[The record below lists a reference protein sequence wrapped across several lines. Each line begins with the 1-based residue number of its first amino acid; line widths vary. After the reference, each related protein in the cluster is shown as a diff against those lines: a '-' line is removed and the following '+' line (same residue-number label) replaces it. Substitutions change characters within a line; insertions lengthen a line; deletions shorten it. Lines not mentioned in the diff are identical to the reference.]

1 MASLSYDEIFSDFLG
16 SVTDYGL
23 ASIDIDDMYGL
34 MTEYLHKTLSLSY
47 VRRLFSSVVLDDTV
61 QQITFE
67 LVNAVDDTS
76 DVDFIKSILSKG
88 MVVEWLKPQVRSKLN
103 IAQFFG
109 GKEQKYY
116 AQANHLSELRGLL
129 EDTQL
134 EMRKAIRDRGYIYNP
149 YLKEDK

>member
-16 SVTDYGL
+16 SVTDYDL
-23 ASIDIDDMYGL
+23 ASVNIDDMYGL
-34 MTEYLHKTLSLSY
+34 MTEYLHKTLSQSY
-47 VRRLFSSVVLDDTV
+47 VRRLFSSVSFDDVV
-61 QQITFE
+61 QNFTFE
-67 LVNAVDDTS
+67 MNNSVDDAA
-76 DVDFIKSILSKG
+76 DIDFTKYILSRG
-88 MVVEWLKPQVRSKLN
+88 MVVEWLKPQVRSKVN

-116 AQANHLSELRGLL
+116 SQSQHLSELRGLL

-149 YLKEDK
+149 YLEGK

>member
-47 VRRLFSSVVLDDTV
+47 VRRLFSSISLDDTV
-61 QQITFE
+61 QEFSFTVINT
-67 LVNAVDDTS
+67 VDDDA
-76 DVDFIKSILSKG
+76 DVDFVKSILSKG

-103 IAQFFG
+103 IAQMFG
-109 GKEQKYY
+109 GKEQKFY
-116 AQANHLSELRGLL
+116 AQSNHLSELRGLL
-129 EDTQL
+129 EDTKL
-134 EMRKAIRDRGYIYNP
+134 EMRKEIRDRGYIYNP

>member
-16 SVTDYGL
+16 SVTDYDL
-23 ASIDIDDMYGL
+23 ASVNIDDMYGL
-34 MTEYLHKTLSLSY
+34 MTEYLHKALSQSY
-47 VRRLFSSVVLDDTV
+47 VRRLFTTINFDDVVQNLS
-61 QQITFE
+61 FE
-67 LVNAVDDTS
+67 MNNGVDDTA
-76 DVDFIKSILSKG
+76 DLDFVKYILSKG
-88 MVVEWLKPQVRSKLN
+88 MVVEWLKPQVRSKVN

-116 AQANHLSELRGLL
+116 SQSQHLSELRGLL

-149 YLKEDK
+149 YLEGK

>member
-16 SVTDYGL
+16 SVTDYDL

-34 MTEYLHKTLSLSY
+34 MTEYLHKALSQSY
-47 VRRLFSSVVLDDTV
+47 VRRLFTSVNFDDVV
-61 QQITFE
+61 QNLTFE
-67 LVNAVDDTS
+67 MDNSVDDAA
-76 DVDFIKSILSKG
+76 DLDFVKYILSKG
-88 MVVEWLKPQVRSKLN
+88 MVVEWLKPQVRSKVN

-109 GKEQKYY
+109 GKEEKWFSQ
-116 AQANHLSELRGLL
+116 AQHLSELRGLL

-149 YLKEDK
+149 YLEGK

>member
-16 SVTDYGL
+16 SVTDYEL
-23 ASIDIDDMYGL
+23 ASINIDDMYGL
-34 MTEYLHKTLSLSY
+34 MTEYLHKALSLSY
-47 VRRLFSSVVLDDTV
+47 VRRLFSSVEFDDTI
-61 QQITFE
+61 QSFTFE
-67 LVNAVDDTS
+67 LDNQVDEAVDL
-76 DVDFIKSILSKG
+76 DFVKYILSKG
-88 MVVEWLKPQVRSKLN
+88 MVIEWLKPQVRSKIN

-116 AQANHLSELRGLL
+116 SQAQHLSELRGLL

-149 YLKEDK
+149 YLKGGK